1 MGLRIDELICNVTV
15 ALGTRALPLAS
26 ARPAEEPTQTAPAAP
41 PLEQVLSRTI
51 SRPQAEQIM
60 ATTVARQT
68 QALAAEGGVPGGVD
82 PRALA
87 DKVYRLM
94 REELA
99 LDLERE

>member
-26 ARPAEEPTQTAPAAP
+26 ARPAEEPTQTALAP

>member
-15 ALGTRALPLAS
+15 ALGAGALPLAQ
-26 ARPAEEPTQTAPAAP
+26 ARSAEEPARTEQAAP

-60 ATTVARQT
+60 AATVARQT
-68 QALAAEGGVPGGVD
+68 QALAAEGGVPSGVD
-82 PRALA
+82 PKALA

-94 REELA
+94 REELEIA
-99 LDLERE
+99 RERG